1 MALFKKTPFLLFILL
16 FPTFAFASIIVSG
29 TIHEVYDELGFH
41 NGTTI
46 DRWDFTVHSDSFIEI
61 DVLSWETDID
71 GYVTD
76 DGLAEAIDV
85 NGDGEISFFDPVVH
99 VFRDEVEINRRNY
112 LTYLEHSGDIYPLAF
127 GGAADGSISELDPYL
142 PIDLVAG
149 DYFLVIATYEFDAS
163 GAGES
168 ETAEDGRPPRT
179 CLPENLGDCFY
190 GDGSPSGDY
199 QITFT
204 GDLSLRNVQVNSSPV
219 LMLVMPFLVYLL
231 CIRRYIK
238 AKGIK
243 AR

>member
-1 MALFKKTPFLLFILL
+1 MMEFFRTFFTLFILL
-16 FPTFAFASIIVSG
+16 LVSNTVSASIIV
-29 TIHEVYDELGFH
+29 TRIIHEVYDELGRH

-85 NGDGEISFFDPVVH
+85 NGDGEFSFFDPIIH
-99 VFRDEVEINRRNY
+99 VFRDGAEINSRNY
-112 LTYLEHSGDIYPLAF
+112 LDYFEHTGDIYSLQF

-163 GAGES
+163 GAGETK
-168 ETAEDGRPPRT
+168 TAEDGRPPRT
-179 CLPENLGDCFY
+179 CLPQNVDDCFY
-190 GDGSPSGDY
+190 GDGSPHGDY

-204 GDLSLRNVQVNSSPV
+204 GDLSLRNVQVSSPNV
-219 LMLVMPFLVYLL
+219 LGLFLLSLVYLA
-231 CIRRYIK
+231 IFRRYIRHK
-238 AKGIK
+238 LKQ
-243 AR
+243 